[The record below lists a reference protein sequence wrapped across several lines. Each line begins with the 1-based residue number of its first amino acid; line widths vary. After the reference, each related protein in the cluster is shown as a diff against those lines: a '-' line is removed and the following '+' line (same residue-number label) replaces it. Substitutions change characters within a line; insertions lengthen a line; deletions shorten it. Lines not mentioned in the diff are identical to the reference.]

1 MRGHR
6 QPELWAA
13 SAGLNQK
20 ELAREPGPEAEE
32 PGLWAGE
39 QGKAAETVGL
49 QGRLFLLGTA
59 VTHPAAA
66 ALHSLQALLS
76 PCHNCCTG
84 SRAAERCPC
93 AGQKSWQRAGAGART
108 FTAL

>member
-13 SAGLNQK
+13 SAGPNQK

-39 QGKAAETVGL
+39 QGKAAEAVGL

-59 VTHPAAA
+59 VTYPSCCCCIAFPSGS
-66 ALHSLQALLS
+66 ALTLPQLLRWVRG
-76 PCHNCCTG
+76 C
-84 SRAAERCPC
+84 
-93 AGQKSWQRAGAGART
+93 
-108 FTAL
+108 